1 MGVTP
6 ADLAARAAVAGE
18 DPLARLDDLGEIP
31 LAEQVAVFE
40 AIHAHLSGRLSSAE
54 H

>member
-6 ADLAARAAVAGE
+6 ADLAARAAGE
-18 DPLARLDDLGEIP
+18 DPLARLGDLAETP